1 MTAAWLPRIPR
12 VVSSIALPPQPVP
25 DRIKVLHIIT
35 NFTTGAGGNTLLSA
49 IGMDPDRY
57 EVFIASSPGGE
68 FWDRAEAAGVKT
80 RRLPGFVREIAPL
93 RDLSVLF
100 QLIRLIRRERF
111 TIVHTH
117 TTKAGFLG
125 RVAARLCGTPVV
137 VHTFHAFSFHD
148 FMDARVRRTYM
159 LLERLMRPL
168 TDEFLAVAP
177 RVARQAVEY
186 RLARPGRVSVAP
198 SAVELSDLPSEPDRS
213 VRQEFGVASSAPLI
227 GTVGRI
233 LYQKAPLDFVRMAAL
248 VAEHRPDARFIM
260 VGDGPMTDEVRAEAE
275 RSGVDLIMPGFRD
288 DVPRITCALDVF
300 VMPSLY
306 EGLGRALTEAL
317 ACACPVVAS
326 AVNGVPDLVRPGET
340 GLLAAPGDPEA
351 VARCVLWLLDH
362 PLEAKRM
369 GRQGRTAALE
379 VFKPEHMCAVLDDT
393 YSRLLGLPSPAH
405 DDLEG
410 DEMLRPRATLDLA
423 RVAVEPQSSQ
433 PDRVLRARPV
443 GRRRSRHEGGTGRTT

>member
-1 MTAAWLPRIPR
+1 VTATWLPRMPR
-12 VVSSIALPPQPVP
+12 VVSSIALPAQPAP

-49 IGMDPDRY
+49 IGMDTERY

-80 RRLPGFVREIAPL
+80 RRLPGFVRDIAPL
-93 RDLSVLF
+93 KDLSVLL

-111 TIVHTH
+111 SIIHTH

-148 FMDARVRRTYM
+148 FMDARVRRAYM

-177 RVARQAVEY
+177 QVAREAVEY
-186 RLARPGRVSVAP
+186 RLVRPGRVSVAP
-198 SAVELSDLPSEPDRS
+198 SAVELSDLPPAPDET
-213 VRQEFGVASSAPLI
+213 VRHEFAIAPSAPLI

-233 LYQKAPLDFVRMAAL
+233 CYQKAPLDFVRMAAR

-260 VGDGPMTDEVRAEAE
+260 VGDGEMTDEVRAEAE
-275 RSGVDLIMPGFRD
+275 RAGVDIILTGFRD
-288 DVPRITCALDVF
+288 DAPRITGAFDVF

-317 ACACPVVAS
+317 ACGCPVVAS

-351 VARCVLWLLDH
+351 AAKSVLWLLDH
-362 PLEAKRM
+362 PVEAKRM
-369 GRQGRTAALE
+369 GRQGRAAVLDL
-379 VFKPEHMCAVLDDT
+379 FKPEHMCAVLDDT
-393 YSRLLGLPSPAH
+393 YSRLLGVPSPAP
-405 DDLEG
+405 DDLG
-410 DEMLRPRATLDLA
+410 ADERSRTSRTVDLA
-423 RVAVEPQSSQ
+423 SVAAEPQSSR

-443 GRRRSRHEGGTGRTT
+443 GRHRSRHEGGAG

>member
-1 MTAAWLPRIPR
+1 MPR
-12 VVSSIALPPQPVP
+12 VVSSIALPPQPAP

-49 IGMDPDRY
+49 IGMDTDRY
-57 EVFIASSPGGE
+57 EVFIASSAGGE
-68 FWDRAEAAGVKT
+68 FWDRAEVAGIRT
-80 RRLPGFVREIAPL
+80 QRLSGFVREIAPL
-93 RDLSVLF
+93 KDLSVLF

-111 TIVHTH
+111 AIVHTH

-198 SAVELSDLPSEPDRS
+198 SAVELSDLPFEPDES
-213 VRQEFGVASSAPLI
+213 VRDELAIAPSAPVI

-233 LYQKAPLDFVRMAAL
+233 MHQKAPLDFVRMAAR
-248 VAEHRPDARFIM
+248 VAEHRPDACFVM
-260 VGDGPMTDEVRAEAE
+260 VGDGPMTSDVRAEAE
-275 RSGVDLIMPGFRD
+275 RLGVHLILTGFRD
-288 DVPRITCALDVF
+288 DAPRLAAAFDVF

-317 ACACPVVAS
+317 ACGRPVVAS

-340 GLLAAPGDPEA
+340 GLLAEPSDPDA
-351 VARCVLWLLDH
+351 VATCVLWLLDH
-362 PLEAKRM
+362 PVEAERM
-369 GRQGRTAALE
+369 GRQGRAAVLDL
-379 VFKPEHMCAVLDDT
+379 FKPEHMCAVLDET
-393 YSRLLGLPSPAH
+393 YSRLLGMPAPTH
-405 DDLEG
+405 DEVSHAERSD
-410 DEMLRPRATLDLA
+410 RSATFGLTS
-423 RVAVEPQSSQ
+423 VATESQSSKQ
-433 PDRVLRARPV
+433 DHGRRARPV
-443 GRRRSRHEGGTGRTT
+443 GRHRSRREGEAG

>member
-1 MTAAWLPRIPR
+1 MPR
-12 VVSSIALPPQPVP
+12 VVSSIALPPQPAP
-25 DRIKVLHIIT
+25 DRVKVLHVIT

-49 IGMDPDRY
+49 IGMDTDRY

-93 RDLSVLF
+93 KDLSVLF

-111 TIVHTH
+111 SIIHTH

-125 RVAARLCGTPVV
+125 RIAARLCGTPVV

-186 RLARPGRVSVAP
+186 RLARPGQVSVAP
-198 SAVELSDLPSEPDRS
+198 SAVELSDLAFEPDPT
-213 VRQEFGVASSAPLI
+213 VRHELAIAPSAPLI

-233 LYQKAPLDFVRMAAL
+233 MHQKAPLDFVRMAAV

-260 VGDGPMTDEVRAEAE
+260 VGDGPMTSEVLAEAE
-275 RSGVDLIMPGFRD
+275 RTGVDLVLTGFRD
-288 DVPRITCALDVF
+288 DAPRIAGAFDVF

-317 ACACPVVAS
+317 ACGCPVVAS

-340 GLLAAPGDPEA
+340 GLLAEPGDPHA

-362 PLEAKRM
+362 PVEARRM
-369 GRQGRTAALE
+369 GRQGRAGVLE
-379 VFKPEHMCAVLDDT
+379 LFKPEHMCAVLDET
-393 YSRLLGLPSPAH
+393 YSRLLGVPAPAP
-405 DDLEG
+405 DDLDRE
-410 DEMLRPRATLDLA
+410 ERSATIGTFDLA
-423 RVAVEPQSSQ
+423 AVDPQSQ
-433 PDRVLRARPV
+433 PERALQARSV
-443 GRRRSRHEGGTGRTT
+443 GRRRSRREGGTG

>member
-12 VVSSIALPPQPVP
+12 VVSSIALPPQPAP

-198 SAVELSDLPSEPDRS
+198 SAVELSDLPSEPDGS
-213 VRQEFGVASSAPLI
+213 VRHEFGVASSAPLI

-317 ACACPVVAS
+317 ACGCPVVAS

-340 GLLAAPGDPEA
+340 GLLAEPGDPEA

-362 PLEAKRM
+362 PVEAKRM
-369 GRQGRTAALE
+369 GRQGRAAVLE
-379 VFKPEHMCAVLDDT
+379 LFKPEHMCAVLDET
-393 YSRLLGLPSPAH
+393 YSRLLGVSSPAR
-405 DDLEG
+405 DELTG
-410 DEMLRPRATLDLA
+410 DERSHRSATFDLTSLA
-423 RVAVEPQSSQ
+423 AESKSSKQ
-433 PDRVLRARPV
+433 DRVLRARPV
-443 GRRRSRHEGGTGRTT
+443 GRHRSRREGGAG

>member
-1 MTAAWLPRIPR
+1 MTAAWLPRLPR

-25 DRIKVLHIIT
+25 DRIKVLHVIT
-35 NFTTGAGGNTLLSA
+35 NFTTGAGGNTLLSSM
-49 IGMDPDRY
+49 GMDPDRY

-68 FWDRAEAAGVKT
+68 FWDRAEAAGIKT

-93 RDLSVLF
+93 KDLSVLF

-186 RLARPGRVSVAP
+186 RLARPGTVSVAP
-198 SAVELSDLPSEPDRS
+198 SAVELSDLPFEPDGS
-213 VRQEFGVASSAPLI
+213 VRHEFAVPSSAPLI

-233 LYQKAPLDFVRMAAL
+233 SYQKAPLDFVRMAAF
-248 VAEHRPDARFIM
+248 VTERRPDARFIM
-260 VGDGPMTDEVRAEAE
+260 VGDGDMIDEVRAEAE
-275 RSGVDLIMPGFRD
+275 RVGVELILTGFRD
-288 DVPRITCALDVF
+288 DAPRITCACDVF

-340 GLLAAPGDPEA
+340 GLLAEPGDPES

-362 PLEAKRM
+362 PVEARRM

-379 VFKPEHMCAVLDDT
+379 VFKPEHMCAVIDDT
-393 YSRLLGLPSPAH
+393 YSRLLGLPTPAR
-405 DDLEG
+405 DDLES
-410 DEMLRPRATLDLA
+410 DEMLRPSATLDLA
-423 RVAVEPQSSQ
+423 SVAVEPQSS
-433 PDRVLRARPV
+433 PSDRVLRARPV
-443 GRRRSRHEGGTGRTT
+443 GRRRSRHEGGGRAN

>member
-1 MTAAWLPRIPR
+1 MTAAWLPRMPR
-12 VVSSIALPPQPVP
+12 VVSSIALPVQPVP
-25 DRIKVLHIIT
+25 DRIKVLHVIT

-49 IGMDPDRY
+49 IGMDTARY

-93 RDLSVLF
+93 KDLSVLF
-100 QLIRLIRRERF
+100 QLIRLMRRERF
-111 TIVHTH
+111 SIVHTH

-125 RVAARLCGTPVV
+125 RMAARLCGTPVV

-148 FMDARVRRTYM
+148 FMDARVRRAYM

-177 RVARQAVEY
+177 QVAREAVEC
-186 RLARPGRVSVAP
+186 RLARPGQVSVAP
-198 SAVELSDLPSEPDRS
+198 SAVELSDLASEPDDS
-213 VRQEFGVASSAPLI
+213 VRDELAIAPSAPLI
-227 GTVGRI
+227 GTVGR
-233 LYQKAPLDFVRMAAL
+233 LMHQKAPLDFVRMAAL

-260 VGDGPMTDEVRAEAE
+260 VGDGPMTSEVRAEAE
-275 RSGVDLIMPGFRD
+275 RVGVDVILTGFRTD
-288 DVPRITCALDVF
+288 APRIAGAFDVF

-317 ACACPVVAS
+317 ACGCPVVAS

-340 GLLAAPGDPEA
+340 GLLAEPGDPEA

-362 PLEAKRM
+362 PLEARRM
-369 GRQGRTAALE
+369 GRQGRTAVLDL
-379 VFKPEHMCAVLDDT
+379 FRPEHMCAVLDET
-393 YSRLLGLPSPAH
+393 YSRLLGLPAPAR
-405 DDLEG
+405 DDLTR
-410 DEMLRPRATLDLA
+410 DERERPTGTFDLA
-423 RVAVEPQSSQ
+423 SVAAEPQSSR
-433 PDRVLRARPV
+433 PDRVLRPRPL
-443 GRRRSRHEGGTGRTT
+443 GRRRSRHEGGAG

>member
-1 MTAAWLPRIPR
+1 MTAAWLPRMPR

-25 DRIKVLHIIT
+25 DRIKVLHVIT

-49 IGMDPDRY
+49 MGMDTDRY

-80 RRLPGFVREIAPL
+80 RRLVGFVREIAPL
-93 RDLSVLF
+93 KDLSVLF

-111 TIVHTH
+111 SIVHTH

-159 LLERLMRPL
+159 LLERLMRPF

-198 SAVELSDLPSEPDRS
+198 SAVELSDLPFEPDGS
-213 VRQEFGVASSAPLI
+213 VRREFAIPPTAPLI

-233 LYQKAPLDFVRMAAL
+233 MYQKAPLDFVRMAAL
-248 VAEHRPDARFIM
+248 VAERRPDARFIM
-260 VGDGPMTDEVRAEAE
+260 VGDGPMTGEVRAAAE
-275 RSGVDLIMPGFRD
+275 RAGIDLILTGFRD
-288 DVPRITCALDVF
+288 DAPRITCACDVF

-317 ACACPVVAS
+317 ASARPVVAS

-340 GLLAAPGDPEA
+340 GLLAEPGDPEA

-362 PLEAKRM
+362 PVEAKRM
-369 GRQGRTAALE
+369 GRQGRAAAVE

-393 YSRLLGLPSPAH
+393 YSRLLGLPAPASG
-405 DDLEG
+405 DLAGEELSRTG
-410 DEMLRPRATLDLA
+410 TTLDLA
-423 RVAVEPQSSQ
+423 SVAMEPQPAQ

-443 GRRRSRHEGGTGRTT
+443 GRRRPRHGGGAGRAT